1 MTSEDVA
8 AAGVATAATSRPA
21 VGPQSSPAP
30 NMRFGGGDLGAG
42 PRRKLSLSEV
52 ALLPWLCC
60 MAPAIVLFSNY
71 LLVLGSAIWSP
82 CLFDWLCA
90 LLTCITWF
98 WIANMCISSGLGA
111 KKLREN
117 TAVDW
122 HARLADL
129 PEEVQAEVKH
139 IVLLPNYL
147 ENEQMLKETLDNLA
161 RSPLA
166 QSCVHVVLAMEAREG
181 QEGQEKAARIVE
193 EKKHL
198 FADIFA
204 TFHPKGL
211 PGETAG
217 KSSNT
222 QFAFRQALRKYGAAL
237 CQTDLSKIFLTVAD
251 ADTLLHPQYLSALT
265 YQGLVMEKEE
275 RSWTMFQPPVLLS
288 RNLFS
293 VPSLT
298 RSTSHAT
305 LVFELAG
312 LSSQHVFPAFAFS
325 TYSMTLALASHP
337 EVDGWDVD
345 VIAEDHHM
353 FCKCYFAALWELLN
367 AKKASS
373 EVRITPRVKVQP
385 IFLPAVSFLVEADGY
400 IASLRARFQQARRH
414 MQGIV
419 ELGYVLLQW
428 IRLSTSI
435 GVAQIPKR
443 THLSIA
449 LIAIK
454 MYIMH
459 IVSSCQCFALVLVA
473 ICRTGELLHALQ
485 LGSGSLLG
493 EELRAQLFNLTGS
506 WSSMS
511 SAQQALAAAMSQV
524 SGIMMLY
531 TVTCAIVA
539 IDLMEGTYHKD
550 VESSLSLLSPKEAQK
565 DSKARSLDLRRS
577 ADPQDG
583 SSRLEMPGVPEGRR
597 SWLARIALILYILVD
612 NFLSGYPA
620 WAIFAVIPVLLAGWS
635 LLRRGT
641 DFEYVVA
648 LKPK

>member
-1 MTSEDVA
+1 MTEGPSTLAASRVHLAVAPEPSMTSEDVA

-90 LLTCITWF
+90 LLTCPW
-98 WIANMCISSGLGA
+98 
-111 KKLREN
+111 
-117 TAVDW
+117 V
-122 HARLADL
+122 
-129 PEEVQAEVKH
+129 VQAEVKH

-459 IVSSCQCFALVLVA
+459 IVS
-473 ICRTGELLHALQ
+473 GGPQ
-485 LGSGSLLG
+485 LIMQRGFGLG
-493 EELRAQLFNLTGS
+493 GL
-506 WSSMS
+506 
-511 SAQQALAAAMSQV
+511 
-524 SGIMMLY
+524 
-531 TVTCAIVA
+531 
-539 IDLMEGTYHKD
+539 
-550 VESSLSLLSPKEAQK
+550 
-565 DSKARSLDLRRS
+565 
-577 ADPQDG
+577 
-583 SSRLEMPGVPEGRR
+583 
-597 SWLARIALILYILVD
+597 
-612 NFLSGYPA
+612 
-620 WAIFAVIPVLLAGWS
+620 
-635 LLRRGT
+635 
-641 DFEYVVA
+641 
-648 LKPK
+648 